1 MSRGFVL
8 QPTWRAER
16 GVPVVRLWGRL
27 EDGRPF
33 LVRDDRT
40 RPRFWIAAR
49 DAERAAALSARLVP
63 EEPPRHDL
71 HGRPV
76 ACVQTA
82 KPSDVP
88 ALRDRLTEA
97 GIRTH
102 EADVRFAY
110 RYLIERG
117 IRGTLEID
125 GDARD
130 EGGVAVFDNP
140 DVRPADA
147 RPELTVLSIDIETD
161 PRARQLL
168 SVALV
173 GCGASDVLLLTGA
186 GQSCPGDAI
195 PFPSEADLL
204 RGLVR
209 RVREL
214 DPDIVTGWNVIDF
227 DLFVLARLASQHG
240 VPLPIGRGNEPM
252 RLRPS
257 RAPGNQHEATIP
269 GRVVLDG
276 IQLVRGAFLRYES
289 YSLENVSREVLG
301 EGKSMHGPDRAGAIL
316 DAFRRDR
323 QGFVEY
329 NRRDAQLVLD
339 ILDQLKLLD
348 LAAER
353 SRLTGMPLDRV
364 AASIASFDFLYLTEL
379 GRRRFVAPSVEDAD
393 RSMPQAGGTVL
404 EATPGLHRFV
414 LVMDFL
420 SLYPSLIRTFRIDP
434 LGRLE
439 LARVEREEG
448 PRDDAIVAPNGARFP
463 REGGILPGLLAELMP
478 RRAEAKARGDAVAS
492 QAIKILMNSFYGVLG
507 TPACRFAASDLAN
520 AITGFGRAMLLW
532 TRDRVREKG
541 HRVLYGDTD
550 SLFVESGAEDA
561 ASARATGEKLVA
573 ELNAELAE
581 YVRATWGVDSLL
593 TLELEKVFLRL
604 FLPPLRGGTAGAA
617 KRYVGLEAGR
627 PEPRVV
633 FTGME
638 VVRRDWTELAKRVQR
653 ELYRRLFA
661 EESPEEYLARVVAE
675 VRSGAQDEWL
685 VYRKGLR
692 KKLESYTS
700 SVPPHVAAARK
711 LPGRPPSVIEYVIT
725 TNGPE
730 PRADVRSPI
739 DREHYVQR
747 QVRPVAEPV
756 LAELGLEFDVV
767 VGDDRQMAL
776 F

>member
-1 MSRGFVL
+1 MNRGFVL

-27 EDGRPF
+27 TDGRPF

-40 RPRFWIAAR
+40 RPRFWIDAR
-49 DAERAAALSARLVP
+49 DAEAAAALGARVVP
-63 EEPPRHDL
+63 EDPPRRDL
-71 HGRPV
+71 QGRPV
-76 ACVQTA
+76 VPVETR

-88 ALRDRLTEA
+88 PLRDRLREA
-97 GIRTH
+97 GISTH

-117 IRGTLEID
+117 IRGSLAID
-125 GDARD
+125 GPSHD
-130 EGGVAVFDNP
+130 EAGVAVFDNP
-140 DVRPADA
+140 DVGPCDA
-147 RPELTVLSIDIETD
+147 MPELTILSLDIETD
-161 PRARQLL
+161 PRARKLL

-173 GCGASDVLLLTGA
+173 GCGVSEVLLLTEE
-186 GQSCPGDAI
+186 GQSCPDDAT
-195 PFPSEADLL
+195 PFPSERDLL
-204 RGLVR
+204 RGFVR

-214 DPDIVTGWNVIDF
+214 DPDVLTGWNVVDF
-227 DLFVLARLASQHG
+227 DFFVLARIASQHG
-240 VPLPIGRGNEPM
+240 VPLVLGREDEPL

-257 RAPGNQHEATIP
+257 RAPGHQHDVTVP

-276 IQLVRGAFLRYES
+276 IQLVRGAFLRFDS
-289 YSLENVSREVLG
+289 YSLDNVSREVLG
-301 EGKSMHGPDRAGAIL
+301 EGKSIHGSDRADAIL
-316 DAFRRDR
+316 DAWRGDR
-323 QGFVEY
+323 EHFVTY

-339 ILDQLKLLD
+339 ILDKLKLLD

-379 GRRRFVAPSVEDAD
+379 GRRGLVAPSVDDPD
-393 RSMPQAGGTVL
+393 RGMPQAGGTVL

-414 LVMDFL
+414 LVFDYL
-420 SLYPSLIRTFRIDP
+420 SLYPSVIRTFGIDP
-434 LGRLE
+434 LGRLA
-439 LARVEREEG
+439 LAREEREKG
-448 PRDDAIVAPNGARFP
+448 PRNDVVVAPNGARFP

-507 TPACRFAASDLAN
+507 TPACRFASSDLAN

-532 TRDRVREKG
+532 MRDRVREKG

-561 ASARATGEKLVA
+561 AAARATGERLAA
-573 ELNAELAE
+573 ELNEELAAHVKRE
-581 YVRATWGVDSLL
+581 WGVESLL

-604 FLPPLRGGTAGAA
+604 FLPPLRGSTTGAA
-617 KRYVGLEAGR
+617 KRYVGLEDAR
-627 PEPRVV
+627 PTPRIV

-638 VVRRDWTELAKRVQR
+638 VVRRDWTELAKEVQR
-653 ELYRRLFA
+653 ELYRRFFA
-661 EESPEEYLARVVAE
+661 DESPAEYLAGVVAE
-675 VRSGAQDEWL
+675 VRSGARDGQL

-692 KKLESYTS
+692 KKLSSYTT

-725 TNGPE
+725 RHGPE
-730 PRADVRSPI
+730 SRADLRSPI